1 MKKNKEKQVFTEKER
16 NKGIIRT
23 SLVGIGGNALL
34 VAMKATVGFIAGS
47 VSIIMDALNNLTD
60 ALSSIIT
67 IIGTKLSGKNPD
79 KKHPYGHGRVEY
91 ITSSLI
97 GAVILFA
104 GGSAI
109 YKSIESIIN
118 HFKTGELPSYDNY
131 AFFLISA
138 AIVIKIG
145 LGIFY
150 QIKGK
155 KYNSSVL
162 KASGL
167 DALFDSLLTL
177 STLIGAIVSRFA
189 STYVEGYIGVVI
201 GIFILRT
208 GFEIVR
214 EAISNLIGVRI
225 DQEFANEIKA
235 EIAQFDGV
243 KGVYDLILNN
253 YGHSKFIG
261 SVHVGVDESFTA
273 KDIHI
278 LEREIGV
285 NLYLKH
291 NIIMTVGIYCETVS
305 SPIGQE
311 IKNKIIELIKE
322 NPFILQLHGFY
333 IDEGTKSVYFD
344 LVFDYQEKDPGSAVN
359 SLVIKLVEAFEGYSF
374 YPVIDRDF

>member
-261 SVHVGVDESFTA
+261 SVHVGVDESLTA

-305 SPIGQE
+305 SPIGNE

-344 LVFDYQEKDPGSAVN
+344 LVFDYQEKDPVSAVN

>member
-16 NKGIIRT
+16 NRGIIRT

-155 KYNSSVL
+155 KYNSNVL

-225 DQEFANEIKA
+225 DQEFTNEIKA

-261 SVHVGVDESFTA
+261 SVHVGVDESLTA

-305 SPIGQE
+305 SPIGKE